1 MISETCNNFRLLFCF
16 CFFGVLVFVC
26 LLLVFFFTLNVVF
39 QLEVLE
45 RNEYF
50 NVAIICWLVGWL
62 VGWVPLSKKIIHSSE
77 DVQSQTL
84 SFTINRFELIQA
96 TL

>member
-1 MISETCNNFRLLFCF
+1 LFVVGF
-16 CFFGVLVFVC
+16 
-26 LLLVFFFTLNVVF
+26 FFFTLNVVF

-62 VGWVPLSKKIIHSSE
+62 VGWVPLSKKMRHSSE